1 MIMPAAEHGADR
13 DEVRAAVAARYA
25 ELARAARAGQQ
36 VTDYDPGEFASG
48 GFGPGGYPDVA
59 GLPEGAV
66 RASLGCGN
74 PVAVADLRPGETVLD
89 LGCGGG
95 IDVLLSARR
104 VGPSGRAYGLDMTEE
119 MLDLARAHAR
129 EADVANAEFLRGHIE
144 AIPLPDSSVDVII
157 SNCVINLS
165 TDRGAVFAESFR
177 VLRPGGRLGISD
189 ILAEDHL
196 TEAEQIERGG
206 QVGCIAGAPSFAE
219 YRAGMAA
226 AGFTSIVI
234 TPTHQVADGVHSA
247 IIRAS
252 RPSPVPSPGAE
263 TRIEVMTDAHAA
275 AVLAIYQA
283 GMDEGN
289 ATFETRAPRW
299 DAFSA
304 ARLPGHRFVA
314 TVAGQVTGWVA
325 VSPVSGRR
333 VYSGVVEHSVYVHP
347 AARGQ
352 GTGRALMDALITS
365 TEAAGIWTIQSSIF
379 PENAATLALHLAT
392 GFRIVGT
399 REHIAQHHGRWRDT
413 LLLER
418 RSQVV

>member
-1 MIMPAAEHGADR
+1 MNGVEPLDRQTAETYAAWFKALADGTRVQVVSLLARAGRPLTVKEIVAAVPVGQSTVSEHLRQLAVVGFVLAEERGTSRLYRINGNCVSCFPTAADLVMGKPSPDR
-13 DEVRAAVAARYA
+13 EEVRAAVAARYA
-25 ELARAARAGQQ
+25 GLARAAQAGQQ
-36 VTDYDPGEFASG
+36 VTDDPGEFAAG

-119 MLDLARAHAR
+119 MLDLARTHAR
-129 EADVANAEFLRGHIE
+129 EAGALNAEFLRGHIE
-144 AIPLPDSSVDVII
+144 AIPLPDSSVDVVI

-189 ILAEDHL
+189 ILAEDRL

-226 AGFTSIVI
+226 AGFTSIAI
-234 TPTHQVADGVHSA
+234 TPTHQVAEGVHAA
-247 IIRAS
+247 IIRA
-252 RPSPVPSPGAE
+252 V
-263 TRIEVMTDAHAA
+263 
-275 AVLAIYQA
+275 
-283 GMDEGN
+283 
-289 ATFETRAPRW
+289 
-299 DAFSA
+299 
-304 ARLPGHRFVA
+304 
-314 TVAGQVTGWVA
+314 
-325 VSPVSGRR
+325 
-333 VYSGVVEHSVYVHP
+333 
-347 AARGQ
+347 
-352 GTGRALMDALITS
+352 
-365 TEAAGIWTIQSSIF
+365 
-379 PENAATLALHLAT
+379 
-392 GFRIVGT
+392 
-399 REHIAQHHGRWRDT
+399 
-413 LLLER
+413 
-418 RSQVV
+418 RS